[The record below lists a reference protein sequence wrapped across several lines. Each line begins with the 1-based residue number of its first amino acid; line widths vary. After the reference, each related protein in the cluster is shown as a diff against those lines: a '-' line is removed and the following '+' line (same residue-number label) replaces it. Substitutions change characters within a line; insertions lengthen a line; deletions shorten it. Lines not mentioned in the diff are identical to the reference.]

1 MRYQT
6 VVMGVSAGGM
16 AALNTI
22 LPELPGN
29 FPLAVIIVQHT
40 HPTSDDFLA
49 RYLDEQC
56 TVDVKEADE
65 KEKIL
70 PGVVYLAPPNYH
82 LLVEH
87 DKTLSFSTELPVNF
101 ARPSID
107 VLFETAAEAYGEK
120 VVGVILTG
128 ANHDGSQGLS
138 TIKKAGGL
146 VVVQDPETAEVDAM
160 PRSAIETVQP
170 DHILPLERIGSFL
183 SGLVSVPYSPK
194 MVG

>member
-1 MRYQT
+1 
-6 VVMGVSAGGM
+6 MGVLAGGM

-22 LPELPGN
+22 LPQLPGN
-29 FPLAVIIVQHT
+29 FPLPVIIVQHT

-82 LLVEH
+82 LLVEQ

-107 VLFETAAEAYGEK
+107 VLFETAADAYGQK

-128 ANHDGSQGLS
+128 ANHDGSQGLL

-146 VVVQDPETAEVDAM
+146 AVVQDPETAEAGAM

-170 DHILPLERIGSFL
+170 DHILPLETIGPFL
-183 SGLVSVPYSPK
+183 SGLAFE
-194 MVG
+194 G

>member
-1 MRYQT
+1 MRYQA

-16 AALNTI
+16 EALNTI
-22 LPELPGN
+22 LPELPSD
-29 FPLAVIIVQHT
+29 FPLSVIIVQHT

-56 TVDVKEADE
+56 RVKVKEADE
-65 KEKIL
+65 QEKIL
-70 PGVVYLAPPNYH
+70 PGIVYLAPSNYH

-87 DKTLSFSTELPVNF
+87 DKILSLSTELPVNF

-107 VLFETAAEAYGEK
+107 VLFETAADAYGEK

-128 ANHDGSQGLS
+128 ANHDGSQGLL

-146 VVVQDPETAEVDAM
+146 AVVQDPETAEAYAM
-160 PRSAIETVQP
+160 PQSAIETVQP
-170 DHILPLERIGSFL
+170 DHILPLEKIGPFL
-183 SGLVSVPYSPK
+183 SGLV
-194 MVG
+194 

>member
-1 MRYQT
+1 MRYQA

-22 LPELPGN
+22 LPDLPAN
-29 FPLAVIIVQHT
+29 FPLSVIIVQHT

-56 TVDVKEADE
+56 CLKVKEADE

-82 LLVEH
+82 LLVEN
-87 DKTLSFSTELPVNF
+87 DKTLSLSTELPVNF

-107 VLFETAAEAYGEK
+107 VLFETAADAYGEK

-128 ANHDGSQGLS
+128 ANHDGSQGLLE
-138 TIKKAGGL
+138 IKKAGGL
-146 VVVQDPETAEVDAM
+146 AVVQAPETAEADAM
-160 PRSAIETVQP
+160 PQSAIETVWP
-170 DHILPLERIGSFL
+170 DHILPLEKIGPFL
-183 SGLVSVPYSPK
+183 SGLD
-194 MVG
+194 